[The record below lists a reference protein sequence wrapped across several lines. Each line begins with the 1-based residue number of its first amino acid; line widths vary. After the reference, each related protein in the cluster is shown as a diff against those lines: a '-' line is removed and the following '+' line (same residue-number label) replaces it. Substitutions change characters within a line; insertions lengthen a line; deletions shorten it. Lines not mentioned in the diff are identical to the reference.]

1 MHAWLRRQLP
11 RNAPAPTEASSPA
24 VPGRLDAGAPSPDP
38 ERAGRA
44 LLAHARALAS
54 QLKSAVVQFTYL
66 SDAEALVQSDPF
78 AFLLAV
84 ISDMGVRAERA
95 WGLPHE
101 LRRRLGYLSPQGL
114 SDHPEAVRAAIQR
127 PPALHRFVNVV
138 PDWLVQASRI
148 VLARH
153 QGEAGRLWSDRPTA
167 MELRRRLEKFPGI
180 AQKKAA
186 IAVDIL
192 ADDLGT
198 PLRPM
203 NASAAMCIC
212 GVSSS
217 APGWSTV
224 TTLTRWRPWRA
235 ISTRTGRVRLTCPP
249 GMSDA
254 AGALPPTRTAPR
266 AR

>member
-1 MHAWLRRQLP
+1 
-11 RNAPAPTEASSPA
+11 
-24 VPGRLDAGAPSPDP
+24 
-38 ERAGRA
+38 

-66 SDAEALVQSDPF
+66 SDAEALVRSDPF

-148 VLARH
+148 VLARY
-153 QGEAGRLWSDRPTA
+153 QGDAGRLWSDRPTA

-186 IAVDIL
+186 IAVEIL

-203 NASAAMCIC
+203 NASDAD
-212 GVSSS
+212 VHLRR
-217 APGWSTV
+217 V
-224 TTLTRWRPWRA
+224 FL
-235 ISTRTGRVRLTCPP
+235 RTGLVDRDDVDQ
-249 GMSDA
+249 MA
-254 AGALPPTRTAPR
+254 AGARHLYPDRPGALGLPAWDVGRRWCAPSDPDCATCPLNSACPRLFDR
-266 AR
+266 ATQAHHS